1 MWKPLNPTLPIIIYW
16 IMQIKRQVFLHKKLF
31 ENRYKI
37 AKTLRYYL
45 IPKEYWISRRQQDME
60 FTSVCVCVCVCVL
73 MCVCERERQTETE
86 QREKRKRKK
95 TVDALVW
102 YTFALKC
109 NGVFRFLSILSI
121 SVESNIFA
129 LPFQYRLFKGL
140 VGKVTAVETFHF
152 IPAWPKE
159 VKREQKNTNRL
170 AAGAKKQV
178 QILNR
183 L

>member
-1 MWKPLNPTLPIIIYW
+1 MC
-16 IMQIKRQVFLHKKLF
+16 
-31 ENRYKI
+31 
-37 AKTLRYYL
+37 A
-45 IPKEYWISRRQQDME
+45 
-60 FTSVCVCVCVCVL
+60 CVCVCVL

-86 QREKRKRKK
+86 QREKRKKK

-159 VKREQKNTNRL
+159 EKREQKTRIAWQQGLKNKYRYWIVSNKRF
-170 AAGAKKQV
+170 KKENAVAEIGLVKLSSQC
-178 QILNR
+178 
-183 L
+183 